1 MTRRALLAAPALCA
15 QDILERKPPAA
26 DLRIPYGK
34 NEFQFGDLRIPSG
47 KGPFPVVVNFHGGYW
62 RAAYNL
68 EHNGHLCEALRAKG
82 IAAWSLE
89 YRRVGNPGGGWP
101 GTFEDARAGAEF
113 LKQVAA
119 KHPLDLKRTIVMGHS
134 AGGHLALYV
143 AHELAWLKGAIS
155 LAGVVDL
162 RRGVELKLGREQVK
176 VFMGGTPEEVP
187 DRYKL
192 GSPIERIPMRCPTV
206 LIHGTKDTV
215 VPPEISERYA
225 AAARKAGDKVKLDLT
240 PNGHFEL
247 IDPLTP
253 DWKVVERRVSELLA
267 G

>member
-1 MTRRALLAAPALCA
+1 
-15 QDILERKPPAA
+15 
-26 DLRIPYGK
+26 
-34 NEFQFGDLRIPSG
+34 
-47 KGPFPVVVNFHGGYW
+47 
-62 RAAYNL
+62 
-68 EHNGHLCEALRAKG
+68 
-82 IAAWSLE
+82 
-89 YRRVGNPGGGWP
+89 
-101 GTFEDARAGAEF
+101 
-113 LKQVAA
+113 
-119 KHPLDLKRTIVMGHS
+119 MGHS

-176 VFMGGTPEEVP
+176 VFMGGTPEKVA

-192 GSPIERIPMRCPTV
+192 GSPIERIPMRRPAL
-206 LIHGTKDTV
+206 LIHGTKDAV

-225 AAARKAGDKVKLDLT
+225 AAARKAGDKVELDLT